1 MNVNGID
8 VELNKISYNKS
19 TVAEDGITYNIDT
32 SKSYTAYQFSTVK
45 NYFSEDRKEVLDEV
59 INDMEFL
66 LKQLKQ
72 TRDKSNN
79 KELTI

>member
-59 INDMEFL
+59 ISDMEFL

-72 TRDKSNN
+72 TRDKNNN